1 MANSSTSNLNPN
13 SNPNLTHHLS
23 DPTLTPIISSSTS
36 NPQSQALTALTSTAL
51 TAYDY
56 ASRLGLGVPQRIMI
70 ESTSPGPLILHSY
83 LNPPSPQPRYLHSTA
98 INSILETAREG
109 LRPLSRNTTTPTED
123 PETPAELQTNG
134 TNTSSTPE
142 EEDNGSEAT
151 NAANAPPLLIGTVVA
166 RTADSA
172 GDARRAAARLERV
185 GRQFQREWVLRDDS
199 DEGGEEGE
207 G

>member
-13 SNPNLTHHLS
+13 SNPNLAHHLS

-36 NPQSQALTALTSTAL
+36 NAQSQALTALTSTAL
-51 TAYDY
+51 TAYDT

-70 ESTSPGPLILHSY
+70 ESTTPGPLILYSY
-83 LNPPSPQPRYLHSTA
+83 LTPPSPAPRGLHSTTA

-123 PETPAELQTNG
+123 PETPAEIQTNG
-134 TNTSSTPE
+134 TNTSSSHE
-142 EEDNGSEAT
+142 EEEGSEAT

-166 RTADSA
+166 RTADGA

-185 GRQFQREWVLRDDS
+185 GREFQREWVLRDEGVD
-199 DEGGEEGE
+199 GGEEGE

>member
-13 SNPNLTHHLS
+13 SNPNLAHHLS
-23 DPTLTPIISSSTS
+23 DATLTPIISSSTS

-51 TAYDY
+51 TAFDS

-70 ESTSPGPLILHSY
+70 ESTGPLILHSY
-83 LNPPSPQPRYLHSTA
+83 LTPPSPQPRSLHPTA
-98 INSILETAREG
+98 INSILETARGG
-109 LRPLSRNTTTPTED
+109 LRPLSRNTTTPTDD
-123 PETPAELQTNG
+123 PETPAEIQMNG
-134 TNTSSTPE
+134 TNTSSSPE
-142 EEDNGSEAT
+142 EEEDDNEGT

-185 GRQFQREWVLRDDS
+185 GREFQREWVLRDDG
-199 DEGGEEGE
+199 DEGEEEGE